1 MAATQLDSQ
10 TLLIDADD
18 TLWENNIYFEH
29 AIQEFVEFLNHRHY
43 TPEEVRQ
50 FLYQVERDSILQ
62 HGYGLKSFTHS
73 LVCTF
78 ERLSVEP
85 VTPELHERICGFAA
99 QIAARPVELIEGVT
113 ETLLYLASRHHL
125 MMLTKG
131 DITEQLSKVE
141 RSGLKEYFNAVE
153 VVAEKDTPTYES
165 MVAKYDLV
173 PETTWMIGN
182 SPKSDINP
190 ALSVGL
196 SACFVPHDMT
206 WALEHE
212 ELGQPSRPGSRL
224 LVLESFRQLQTHF

>member
-1 MAATQLDSQ
+1 MAATQPASQ
-10 TLLIDADD
+10 TLFIDADD

-29 AIQEFVEFLNHRHY
+29 AIQEFVEFLNHSHY
-43 TPEEVRQ
+43 TPEQVRQ
-50 FLYQVERDSILQ
+50 LLYQIERDSILA

-73 LVCTF
+73 LIHTF

-99 QIAARPVELIEGVT
+99 QIAARPVELIAGVT
-113 ETLLYLASRHHL
+113 ETLTYLASRHHL

-131 DITEQLSKVE
+131 DVIEQLGKVE
-141 RSGLKEYFNAVE
+141 RSGLKTYFNAIE
-153 VVAEKDTPTYES
+153 VVAEKDKPTYES
-165 MVAKYDLV
+165 MMAKYDLS

-190 ALSVGL
+190 ALSIGL

-212 ELGQPSRPGSRL
+212 ELGRPSHPGSKL
-224 LVLESFRQLQTHF
+224 LVLESFQQLMTHF